1 MEMESAGF
9 ATAPRRAIDGDQVAR
24 RIIAR
29 YGRGAADI
37 GKGRGAQPTLGR
49 AAEQIPTRDYP
60 RLSDRPNRTSP
71 FVRSTPCGTPHMAR
85 REPKLSYRS
94 IRETRRFLPGTAKRP
109 GPLAG
114 TGPLGVRGA
123 RRSLVDLGDAAGTDG
138 AATLTDREAETVLHG
153 DRLDQLDRHVGVV
166 ARHDHLGALGE
177 GHDAGHVR
185 RTEVEL
191 RAVVVEERRVTAA
204 LLLREDV
211 DRGLEVGV
219 RGRGARLDDDHA
231 ALDVLALGATQEQ
244 TDVLARLAL
253 VEQLAEHLDAGD
265 GRLLRLLA
273 DADDL
278 DLLADLDDAALDATG
293 DDGATTGDREDV
305 LDRHQERLVGL
316 TRRGRDVLVDR
327 GHELEDRLAPLGVAV
342 EGREGRH
349 ANDRDV
355 VARELVLGEELAH
368 LHLDELDELL
378 VVDHVALVERHDQ
391 GRHADLAGEQHV
403 LTRLRHRT

>member
-185 RTEVEL
+185 GAEVEL
-191 RAVVVEERRVTAA
+191 RTVVVEERRVTAA
-204 LLLREDV
+204 LLLRQDV
-211 DRGLEVGV
+211 DRRVEVGV

-231 ALDVLALGATQEQ
+231 ALDVLALGATKQQ
-244 TDVLARLAL
+244 TDVLTGLAL

-265 GRLLRLLA
+265 RGGLLDVA
-273 DADDL
+273 DADDVDGL
-278 DLLADLDDAALDATG
+278 VDLDHATLDAAG
-293 DDGATTGDREDV
+293 DDRATTGDREDV
-305 LDRHQERLVGL
+305 LDGHEERLVDLALGL
-316 TRRGRDVLVDR
+316 RDVRVH
-327 GHELEDRLAPLGVAV
+327 GVHELEDRVAPLLVAV
-342 EGREGRH
+342 QRREGRH
-349 ANDRDV
+349 ADHGDV

-368 LHLDELDELL
+368 L
-378 VVDHVALVERHDQ
+378 Q
-391 GRHADLAGEQHV
+391 
-403 LTRLRHRT
+403 